1 MAAILP
7 ALFALFPALF
17 ALLLLAAAPAGLGE
31 PATARYAP
39 AQLRVAQDLLERAR
53 AAAALG
59 EVGRAGKLAWQAR
72 IVFAFVSAC
81 AQPPTFSS
89 DDSVV
94 PGSIGVTVRQ
104 QRTAVIVTGV

>member
-7 ALFALFPALF
+7 ALLALS
-17 ALLLLAAAPAGLGE
+17 LLTAAPAALGE

-59 EVGRAGKLAWQAR
+59 EVGRAGKLAWQATLDAR
-72 IVFAFVSAC
+72 LAWGMSESPQMRAEAAAIGGAASALI
-81 AQPPTFSS
+81 A
-89 DDSVV
+89 
-94 PGSIGVTVRQ
+94 RLAA
-104 QRTAVIVTGV
+104 RERR